1 VSDPEGVRTRKTDC
15 QIRKMFGSVKIECRI
30 RKRKW
35 CGTMQRGPQTKAAE
49 KWHELER
56 LSEGMVLHWK
66 RRGSKV
72 QLQTDPDP
80 RQESVRIR
88 TRRSGLRYL
97 PNLTWAQWIVA
108 GLIYFVSLDF
118 INIVILYTLLICV
131 HVLFVWMKEIMYVSD
146 TFGNELRLC
155 LFDLKFDYAGNEP
168 KSLKKQLIWVGK
180 KHVNV
185 EWKNV

>member
-1 VSDPEGVRTRKTDC
+1 
-15 QIRKMFGSVKIECRI
+15 
-30 RKRKW
+30 
-35 CGTMQRGPQTKAAE
+35 MQSGPQTKAAE
-49 KWHELER
+49 KWHKRLER
-56 LSEGMVLHWK
+56 LSENMVLYWK

-118 INIVILYTLLICV
+118 INIVILYTLFLIYV
-131 HVLFVWMKEIMYVSD
+131 HVGSVLFVWMKEIMHVSD
-146 TFGNELRLC
+146 TFWKWAEIMFYSSWNLRM
-155 LFDLKFDYAGNEP
+155 
-168 KSLKKQLIWVGK
+168 Q
-180 KHVNV
+180 
-185 EWKNV
+185 